1 MENNAEIIASLWVF
15 LCLSLESVS
24 FSLLT
29 FYGGDDL
36 IVERPFFFKLEFA
49 FAGMLGPGPK
59 LSDLCHYQLALSL
72 SLSLSLSFS
81 LFLSISLYLSRPL
94 CVYLPLPR
102 EL

>member
-36 IVERPFFFKLEFA
+36 IMKRPFFFKLEFA
-49 FAGMLGPGPK
+49 FTGMLGPGPK
-59 LSDLCHYQLALSL
+59 LSDLSHYQLALSL
-72 SLSLSLSFS
+72 SLSLSL
-81 LFLSISLYLSRPL
+81 YLSRSLSLPL

-102 EL
+102 E